1 MGRDDDAVGAAAAA
15 RGRGP
20 QGWSPAQIGVT
31 VVLIGL
37 ALSLITAWI
46 AWSSDQRNE
55 RNLLDVQTQQA
66 AAVLGA
72 QILAIH
78 EPLETSLRVEQATD
92 GDTAD
97 FREVMGRAVGEGRT
111 FVHAS
116 LWDTSG
122 AAPVQLA
129 QVGVAPVMAADKV
142 PGFVQRAART
152 DTFLVAGADAD
163 FNPVS
168 YAIGDPA
175 DPRWVVYAERAIPA
189 DRIAPVQRTA
199 PFAGLRFATYIGAGT
214 DPATL
219 VTTNVPADEL
229 PLQGYTST
237 AGIPFG
243 DTTLTFVAS
252 AKQHLGGDLGWQLPL
267 VFLAIGIALTTIT
280 AFAATNLVR
289 SRRRAE
295 ADRLTITGLYDK
307 LDVLYAEQRGI
318 AQTLQ
323 RALLPAFNP
332 DIPGLDIA
340 SRYVAG
346 AAGVDIGGDWYSVI
360 RRGEHEVCF
369 VVGDVSGRGIGAA
382 AVMARLRFTIRA
394 YLAEGHSPGSALALC
409 SQQFDIVEDGH
420 MATVV
425 VGVAHLVTRELTLAS
440 AGHFAPLV
448 VSEGDATYVDVAS
461 GPPLGVASTTYDERT
476 TALPPGATVLAFTD
490 GLIERRGESVD
501 VGLARLADAALIDVP
516 TTEELLDHVVGE
528 LTDETSED
536 DTALLAIRWTR

>member
-1 MGRDDDAVGAAAAA
+1 VAKAQRDAGTSAAA
-15 RGRGP
+15 RP
-20 QGWSPAQIGVT
+20 QGWSPTEIT
-31 VVLIGL
+31 LLVVIVGL
-37 ALSLITAWI
+37 ALSLVTAWV

-55 RNLLDVQTQQA
+55 RNLLEVQTQQA
-66 AAVLGA
+66 AAVLGG

-92 GDTAD
+92 GDTAQ
-97 FREVMGRAVGEGRT
+97 FRRVMGRAVGGGLV

-116 LWDTSG
+116 LWDTAG
-122 AAPVQLA
+122 GQPRQIA
-129 QVGVAPVMAADKV
+129 QIGTAPVMAATV
-142 PGFVQRAART
+142 RQQFVARAAST
-152 DTFLVAGADAD
+152 DTFLVTSADAD
-163 FNPVS
+163 YNPIS
-168 YAIGDPA
+168 YAIGDPE

-199 PFAGLRFATYIGAGT
+199 PFTGLWFATYIGDGT

-219 VTTNVPADEL
+219 VTTNVPADDL
-229 PLQGYTST
+229 PLTGTTST
-237 AGIPFG
+237 VGIPFG
-243 DTTLTFVAS
+243 DTTLTFVAA
-252 AKQHLGGDLGWQLPL
+252 AKDHLGGDLGWQLPWI
-267 VFLAIGIALTTIT
+267 FLATGVALTLIT
-280 AFAATNLVR
+280 AFAAANLVR

-295 ADRLTITGLYDK
+295 ADRRTITELYER
-307 LDVLYAEQRGI
+307 LDVLYAEQRSI

-332 DIPGLDIA
+332 RIPGLDIA

-360 RRGEHEVCF
+360 RRGPSEVCF

-394 YLAEGHSPGSALALC
+394 YLAEGHSPGTALALC

-425 VGVAHLVTRELTLAS
+425 AGVADLETRTITLAS

-448 VSEGDATYVDVAS
+448 VSSGDSTYLAIAP
-461 GPPLGVASTTYDERT
+461 GPPLGVASTVYEET
-476 TALPPGATVLAFTD
+476 TATLPEGATLVAFTD
-490 GLIERRGESVD
+490 GLVERRGESID
-501 VGLARLADAALIDVP
+501 DGLARLADAALVDVP
-516 TTEELLDHVVGE
+516 TTEELLDHVVQQ
-528 LTDETSED
+528 LTDDRSED
-536 DTALLAIRWTR
+536 DTALLAIRWMR